1 MARRDCFTTRRRRA
15 IPSGM
20 KHSDQAKGL
29 LLTTLGALAIVPDSL
44 FIRLIAADALVISFW
59 RSVLVGLAIT
69 LWIAFREGAAPFRA
83 VLATGWRGWSYMIA
97 IGISGVLFVLAV
109 SLTSVANVV
118 FIIASMPVF
127 AAVFSWLLLGEPIT
141 RRMGLTM
148 AAVLPGLGIIAYGSG
163 ETEGAS
169 LTGDL
174 LALAVSAAY
183 ALGLTLVRQVKSV
196 SMVPAV
202 GISYLGVAAL
212 LAIWLAGDLALTVPQ
227 LGLSVAH
234 AAFITA
240 SAVFMAIG
248 PRFIPSAEV
257 ALLLLLESVLAP
269 LLVWAVMGENPGPW
283 TLTGGAVVL
292 GALALSNWV
301 ALRRAT

>member
-1 MARRDCFTTRRRRA
+1 MTLRV
-15 IPSGM
+15 
-20 KHSDQAKGL
+20 HLSDQAKGVI
-29 LLTTLGALAIVPDSL
+29 LTSLGALAIVPDSL
-44 FIRLIAADALVISFW
+44 FVRLIAADALVIAFW
-59 RSVLVGLAIT
+59 RALFVGLAIT
-69 LWIAFREGAAPFRA
+69 LWVAAREGAAPFRA
-83 VLATGWRGWSYMIA
+83 VLATGWRGWAYMA
-97 IGISGVLFVLAV
+97 AVGASGVLFVLAV
-109 SLTSVANVV
+109 TLTSVANVV

-127 AAVFSWLLLGEPIT
+127 AAIFSWLLMGEPIS
-141 RRMGLTM
+141 RRMVWTM
-148 AAVLPGLGIIAYGSG
+148 VAVVPGLAIIAYGSG

-169 LTGDL
+169 LAGDL
-174 LALAVSAAY
+174 LALAVSASY
-183 ALGLTLVRQVKSV
+183 ALGLTLVRRAKGV

-202 GISYLGVAAL
+202 GLSYLGIAAL
-212 LAIWLAGDLALTVPQ
+212 LAIGLAGDLAMTLPQ
-227 LGLSVAH
+227 IGLSLAH

-292 GALALSNWV
+292 GALALSNWL
-301 ALRRAT
+301 ALRNRA

>member
-1 MARRDCFTTRRRRA
+1 MPRCMTQ
-15 IPSGM
+15 
-20 KHSDQAKGL
+20 SDQVKGL
-29 LLTTLGALAIVPDSL
+29 LFTTLGALAIVPDSL
-44 FIRLIAADALVISFW
+44 FVRLIAADALVIAFW
-59 RSVLVGLAIT
+59 RALFVGMAII
-69 LWIAFREGAAPFRA
+69 LWFGLRAGRAPFAA
-83 VLATGWRGWSYMIA
+83 VLATGWKGWAYMA
-97 IGISGVLFVLAV
+97 SVGASGVLFVLAV

-127 AAVFSWLLLGEPIT
+127 AALFSRLLLGEAISV
-141 RRMGLTM
+141 RMVWTM
-148 AAVLPGLGIIAYGSG
+148 LAVVPGLAIIAYGSG

-169 LTGDL
+169 LAGDL
-174 LALAVSAAY
+174 LALAVSAVY
-183 ALGLTLVRQVKSV
+183 ALGLTLVRQVKAV

-202 GISYLGVAAL
+202 GLSYLGVAAL
-212 LAIWLAGDLALTVPQ
+212 LGLGLAGDLAMTAPQ
-227 LGLSVAH
+227 IGLSVAH

-269 LLVWAVMGENPGPW
+269 LLVWVVMGENPGPW
-283 TLTGGAVVL
+283 TLTGGVVVL

-301 ALRRAT
+301 ALRRA

>member
-1 MARRDCFTTRRRRA
+1 MSPMRTRQ
-15 IPSGM
+15 
-20 KHSDQAKGL
+20 SDQIRGII
-29 LLTTLGALAIVPDSL
+29 LTTLGALAIVPDSL
-44 FIRLIAADALVISFW
+44 FVRLIAADALVIAFW
-59 RSVLVGLAIT
+59 RALFVGLAIT
-69 LWIAFREGAAPFRA
+69 VWFALREGRAPFAA
-83 VLATGWRGWSYMIA
+83 VLATGWKGWAYMA
-97 IGISGVLFVLAV
+97 SVGASGVLFVLAV

-127 AAVFSWLLLGEPIT
+127 AALFSWLLLGEPIS
-141 RRMGLTM
+141 RRMVLTM
-148 AAVLPGLGIIAYGSG
+148 LAVIPGLAIIAYGSG

-169 LTGDL
+169 LAGDL
-174 LALAVSAAY
+174 LALAVSAIY
-183 ALGLTLVRQVKSV
+183 ALGLTLVRQVKTT

-202 GISYLGVAAL
+202 GLSYLAVAVL
-212 LAIWLAGDLALTVPQ
+212 LGLGLAGDLAMTLPQ
-227 LGLSVAH
+227 IGLSLGH

-240 SAVFMAIG
+240 SAVFLAIG

-292 GALALSNWV
+292 GTLALSNWV
-301 ALRRAT
+301 ALRRAAKQTAATV